1 MLILILQSAYNI
13 FLDEPAYQE
22 SNTIDVIVRT
32 SQAAIFGYF
41 LSANFA
47 HRNNKKSDK
56 NTKIKNNKNE
66 NINLINN
73 MKTVENSIGF
83 TTGNGNINNYKL
95 GNIDIENEDEEISD
109 LDCNKHQVI
118 IVTII
123 CVACLIILLSFRD
136 FCDVTPRVASKV
148 SQLRD
153 FVSAG
158 VGFLVSCGKNKS

>member
-41 LSANFA
+41 LSANFTR
-47 HRNNKKSDK
+47 RNNKKSNK
-56 NTKIKNNKNE
+56 NTKVNSTNNKN
-66 NINLINN
+66 INLDDNK
-73 MKTVENSIGF
+73 KTVENSIGF
-83 TTGNGNINNYKL
+83 TTGTDNATDFKL
-95 GNIDIENEDEEISD
+95 GNADIENEDEQSSD
-109 LDCNKHQVI
+109 SDCNKHQVI
-118 IVTII
+118 LVTII
-123 CVACLIILLSFRD
+123 CVVCLIILLLFRD
-136 FCDVTPRVASKV
+136 FCDVTPRIASKV

-158 VGFLVSCGKNKS
+158 VGFLVSCGKNKN

>member
-22 SNTIDVIVRT
+22 ANTIDVIVRT

-47 HRNNKKSDK
+47 HRNNKKSNK
-56 NTKIKNNKNE
+56 NTKVKSINNKN
-66 NINLINN
+66 INLNDN
-73 MKTVENSIGF
+73 KKTVENSIGF
-83 TTGNGNINNYKL
+83 TTGTDNATDFKL
-95 GNIDIENEDEEISD
+95 GNIDIENEEDTTTD
-109 LDCNKHQVI
+109 PDCSKHQVI
-118 IVTII
+118 IVTLI
-123 CVACLIILLSFRD
+123 CVACLIILLTFRD
-136 FCDVTPRVASKV
+136 FCEVTPRAASKV

-158 VGFLVSCGKNKS
+158 VGFLVSCGKNKN